1 MFEHDRYRVV
11 ILLFCIIIY
20 SVSLSSASSSS
31 SSSTSSNLLDSN
43 SLMISTVE
51 NINTAMNNNIP
62 TNEREAL
69 YDLYTSTNGDKWK
82 YQDRTDDNDVD
93 HDGYWNF
100 TDTDVNP
107 CASLDPWQGLTCITY
122 SNHSYITKIQLS
134 YYNLQ
139 GTIPES
145 IGSNYIHYETISSS
159 PSSPP
164 TSSLSSSS
172 SSLSSSSSSSP
183 SLSYLDHQHHQHYIC
198 RIFL

>member
-1 MFEHDRYRVV
+1 MFEQDRYRVV
-11 ILLFCIIIY
+11 IFFCIIIY
-20 SVSLSSASSSS
+20 SVSFSALSSASSSL
-31 SSSTSSNLLDSN
+31 STSSNLLDSN
-43 SLMISTVE
+43 SMMISTVE

-93 HDGYWNF
+93 HDGHWNF

-107 CASLDPWQGLTCITY
+107 CASLDPWQGLSCITY

-145 IGSNYIHYETISSS
+145 IGSKYIRYETISSS
-159 PSSPP
+159 SSSPP
-164 TSSLSSSS
+164 VIFIVVVIIIIIINIIYILYMSNLLMTIFSVFH
-172 SSLSSSSSSSP
+172 
-183 SLSYLDHQHHQHYIC
+183 SYT
-198 RIFL
+198 

>member
-93 HDGYWNF
+93 HDGHWNF
-100 TDTDVNP
+100 TYTDVNP

-172 SSLSSSSSSSP
+172 SSLSSSSP

>member
-1 MFEHDRYRVV
+1 MFEQDRYRVV
-11 ILLFCIIIY
+11 IFFCIIIY
-20 SVSLSSASSSS
+20 CVSFSALSSASSSL
-31 SSSTSSNLLDSN
+31 STSSNLLDSN
-43 SLMISTVE
+43 SMMISTVE

-93 HDGYWNF
+93 HDGHWNF

-107 CASLDPWQGLTCITY
+107 CASLDPWQGLSCITY

-134 YYNLQ
+134 HYNLQ

-145 IGSNYIHYETISSS
+145 IGSKYIRYETMS
-159 PSSPP
+159 
-164 TSSLSSSS
+164 
-172 SSLSSSSSSSP
+172 SSSSSSSP
-183 SLSYLDHQHHQHYIC
+183 PV
-198 RIFL
+198 IFIVVVIIIIITIIP